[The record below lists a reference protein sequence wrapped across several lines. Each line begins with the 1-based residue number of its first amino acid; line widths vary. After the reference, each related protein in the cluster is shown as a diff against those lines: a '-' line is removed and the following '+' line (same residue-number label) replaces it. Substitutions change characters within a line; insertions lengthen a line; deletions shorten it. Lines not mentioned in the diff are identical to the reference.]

1 MSKTKKNLRAA
12 KKAAR
17 EERQAKRVINWIIG
31 GLVILFVLAIVLPM
45 LDSMEPVMLRYCSFL
60 PKTRETVFS
69 PSPTL

>member
-31 GLVILFVLAIVLPM
+31 GLVVLFVLVAIYAYLA
-45 LDSMEPVMLRYCSFL
+45 
-60 PKTRETVFS
+60 
-69 PSPTL
+69 

>member
-31 GLVILFVLAIVLPM
+31 GLVILFVLVAIYAYLA
-45 LDSMEPVMLRYCSFL
+45 
-60 PKTRETVFS
+60 
-69 PSPTL
+69 